1 MFALPVIAGFA
12 IGAVFGV
19 VGLLSGFCLMSSL
32 RDWWAHD
39 DGRKI
44 RSYALALAVA
54 VVGTQFIAG
63 AGIVEIEPRQAID
76 GDQDHAVVLARLR
89 LRQSGSG
96 QQ

>member
-1 MFALPVIAGFA
+1 MFALPVVAGFA

-44 RSYALALAVA
+44 RSYALAVPAWSRSRSR
-54 VVGTQFIAG
+54 FICSHHS
-63 AGIVEIEPRQAID
+63 R
-76 GDQDHAVVLARLR
+76 RR
-89 LRQSGSG
+89 
-96 QQ
+96 

>member
-32 RDWWAHD
+32 RDWWTHD

-44 RSYALALAVA
+44 RSYALAVAVA
-54 VVGTQFIAG
+54 VFGTQFIAG
-63 AGIVEIEPRQAID
+63 AGSSRSRSRFICNR
-76 GDQDHAVVLARLR
+76 HSRR
-89 LRQSGSG
+89 R
-96 QQ
+96 